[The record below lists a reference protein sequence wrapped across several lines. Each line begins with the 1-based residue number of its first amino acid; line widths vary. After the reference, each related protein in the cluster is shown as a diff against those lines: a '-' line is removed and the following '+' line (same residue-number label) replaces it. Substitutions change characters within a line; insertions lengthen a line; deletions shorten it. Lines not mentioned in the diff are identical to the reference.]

1 MLKTERKEAG
11 AFNGETGLPFD
22 LDIKG
27 LTDQGEFEGYA
38 STFGNIDQGGD
49 ICVQGCFAESLAKR
63 PASKV
68 KMLLH
73 HDTRRI
79 CGTWSEMVED
89 PRGLKVK
96 GRLLLTT
103 TDGRETYELMR
114 AGALGAMSIG
124 FRTLVDEIDRTSGV
138 RKILKAD
145 LMEVSIVTFPM
156 NERAAISS
164 VKSSSADLANAT
176 KWLAKA
182 IKLHEGHMDGSV
194 PTSDASQKTMM
205 DMMRRS
211 YALLTGDSADTGGMK
226 GAQDFTT
233 QDYREIEASLRD
245 AGLSR
250 ADAVKAVSG
259 LKAWFQRD
267 AGEPDQLLRDEAA
280 SAELLTLAARIRALA
295 A

>member
-1 MLKTERKEAG
+1 MRMLERKDAG
-11 AFNGETGLPFD
+11 VKFETAHAAFE
-22 LDIKG
+22 LDTKS
-27 LTDQGEFEGYA
+27 LTDQGEFEGYG
-38 STFGNIDQGGD
+38 STFGNTDLGGD
-49 ICVQGCFAESLAKR
+49 ICVSGCFAESLQKR

-73 HDTRRI
+73 HDSRRP
-79 CGTWSEMVED
+79 CGAWTSITED
-89 PRGLKVK
+89 GRGLNVK
-96 GRLLLTT
+96 GKLLLSTV
-103 TDGRETYELMR
+103 DGRETYEFMR
-114 AGALGAMSIG
+114 AGVLDAMSIG
-124 FRTLVDEIDRTSGV
+124 YRTLSDEIDRSGGA

-156 NERAAISS
+156 NERATISG
-164 VKSSSADLANAT
+164 VKS
-176 KWLAKA
+176 
-182 IKLHEGHMDGSV
+182 
-194 PTSDASQKTMM
+194 AS
-205 DMMRRS
+205 
-211 YALLTGDSADTGGMK
+211 
-226 GAQDFTT
+226 DFTT
-233 QDYREIEASLRD
+233 QDWREIEASLRD